1 MSNRAAG
8 SGEDW
13 LIERYFRPLARH
25 PGAFALQ
32 DDAASITPPAGCDL
46 VITTDALVAG
56 VHFFA
61 YDPPDAVGSKALRVN
76 LSDLAA
82 KGARPLG
89 FLLALALPTEFSES
103 WVAGFAQGLG
113 ADAEAFDCPLL
124 GGDTVGTSGPM
135 TISISA
141 FGTVK
146 PGRMVRRA
154 GAQAG
159 DLIVV
164 TGTIGDAALGLL
176 LRRDASLGER
186 LRLSARQQDELIS
199 RYLRP
204 QPRSAI
210 AELLPAYVCAAMDVS
225 DGLAGDLEKLC
236 RASHV
241 GAELE
246 LARVPLS
253 EAARSAVA
261 ADASL
266 METIVTGGDDYEILA
281 SVAQSKLESFRTAAS
296 TLAVTVTPIGRITNE
311 HQVRVLDDT
320 GKAISFARLSFSHF

>member
-1 MSNRAAG
+1 MSNRAPA
-8 SGEDW
+8 SGENR

-61 YDPPDAVGSKALRVN
+61 DDPPDAVGSKALRVN

-82 KGARPLG
+82 KGAQPMG
-89 FLLALALPTEFSES
+89 FLLALALPGDFTES
-103 WVAGFAQGLG
+103 WVAGFAHGLG
-113 ADAEAFDCPLL
+113 EDMRVFDCPLL
-124 GGDTVGTSGPM
+124 GGDMVRTTGPT

-141 FGTVK
+141 FGAVK
-146 PGRMVRRA
+146 QGRMVRRA
-154 GAQAG
+154 GAQPG

-186 LRLSARQQDELIS
+186 LRLSARQQDDLAG

-210 AELLPAYVCAAMDVS
+210 AELLPAYVSAAMDVS

-253 EAARSAVA
+253 EAARDAVA

-266 METIVTGGDDYEILA
+266 MEAIVTGGDDYEILA
-281 SVAQSKLESFRTAAS
+281 SVAQSKLESFRTAAA
-296 TLAVTVTPIGRITNE
+296 TLTVTITPIGRITNE
-311 HQVRVLDDT
+311 HRLRVLDDT
-320 GKAISFARLSFSHF
+320 GKAISFARPSFSHF